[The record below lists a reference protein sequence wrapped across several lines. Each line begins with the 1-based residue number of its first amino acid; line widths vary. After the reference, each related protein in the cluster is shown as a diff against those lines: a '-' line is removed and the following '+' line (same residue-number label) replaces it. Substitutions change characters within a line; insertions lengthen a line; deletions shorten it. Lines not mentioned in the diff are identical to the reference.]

1 MKKLNKLSVLALT
14 SLFILSSCETT
25 ELDLTS
31 NPNALSPENASV
43 DLFINNVQEDFANFV
58 NSMGDV
64 GARLTRIAQMS
75 GDRMYQDAYSPN
87 SFSGVWS
94 SAYQGMME
102 DLRVMNGIAAENG
115 LTYHIGM
122 GQVMQAYILMTL
134 VDYFGDVPYTEALLG
149 AENLNPAA
157 DSGQSVYNSALGL
170 LDSAISNLS
179 GGGPA
184 PQYDMYYGGN
194 ADGWI
199 KAANSIKKRAYLNM
213 GDFGSYSAITNYI
226 KTNAD
231 DFQFQWGTN
240 AINPDVRHPIYRYN
254 YTNTGAGDYQSN
266 WMMNRMMVGRN
277 GQRDPRIYYQY
288 YRQVGLT
295 PGTDGPVDEISLEC
309 SLPGYYQPPHIIAYG
324 LYCYLTEG
332 YWGRDHGNDEGIPPD
347 GFKRTLMGVY
357 PAGGAFDDG
366 GFDSKGAGDGLGG
379 NGITPVVLSS
389 WMHFMDAEVAASGGS
404 GDVTT
409 STLAG
414 IENSL
419 NKVDD
424 IAGAPAMAQAS
435 IDSYLAN
442 FAVEWGAA
450 STLDAK
456 LELWAEEFWVTQR
469 GNGIDAYNSY
479 RRNGY
484 PKNLQP
490 TLEPNPGPFP
500 VSMWYPANYAATNS
514 NVTQKSDVTGRVFWN
529 TSGPTVD

>member
-14 SLFILSSCETT
+14 SLFILSSCETM
-25 ELDLTS
+25 ELDLTQ
-31 NPNALSPENASV
+31 NPNGLSPDNASV
-43 DLFINNVQEDFANFV
+43 ELFINNVQEDFAYFA
-58 NSMGDV
+58 NSLGDT
-64 GARLTRIAQMS
+64 GARLTRIAQLS

-87 SFSGVWS
+87 SFSGIWS

-102 DLRVMNGIAAENG
+102 DLRVMNGIASEKG

-122 GQVMQAYILMTL
+122 GQVMQAYILLSL

-170 LDSAISNLS
+170 LDSAISNFNS
-179 GGGPA
+179 GGPA

-194 ADGWI
+194 AAGWI

-213 GDFGSYSAITNYI
+213 GDSGSYSAITNYI
-226 KTNAD
+226 TSNAD

-266 WMMNRMMVGRN
+266 WMMNRMMEGRY
-277 GQRDPRIYYQY
+277 GMRDPRILYQY
-288 YRQVGLT
+288 YRQIALT

-309 SLPGYYQPPHIIAYG
+309 SLPGYYQPPHILAYG
-324 LYCYLTEG
+324 MYCYLTEG

-357 PAGGAFDDG
+357 PAGGAYDAGTFE
-366 GFDSKGAGDGLGG
+366 SKGADDNGGD
-379 NGITPVVLSS
+379 GITPIVLSS
-389 WMHFMDAEVAASGGS
+389 WMHFMDAEVAGVNTAAGAA
-404 GDVTT
+404 
-409 STLAG
+409 STLTA

-419 NKVDD
+419 NKVSGFAGSPAMP
-424 IAGAPAMAQAS
+424 AGA
-435 IDSYLAN
+435 IDAYLAAFQYDWN
-442 FAVEWGAA
+442 IAA
-450 STLDAK
+450 DK
-456 LELWAEEFWVTQR
+456 MELWAEEFWTTQR

-490 TLEPNPGPFP
+490 MLETNPGPFP
-500 VSMWYPANYAATNS
+500 VSMWYPANYAANNS

>member
-14 SLFILSSCETT
+14 SLFILSSCETM
-25 ELDLTS
+25 ELDLTQ
-31 NPNALSPENASV
+31 NPNGLSPDNASV
-43 DLFINNVQEDFANFV
+43 ELFINNVQEDFAYFA
-58 NSMGDV
+58 NSLGDT
-64 GARLTRIAQMS
+64 GARLTRIAQLS

-102 DLRVMNGIAAENG
+102 DLRVMNGIASEKG

-122 GQVMQAYILMTL
+122 GQVMQAYIIMTL

-157 DSGQSVYNSALGL
+157 DSGQSVYNSALSL
-170 LDSAISNLS
+170 LDQAISNLS

-194 ADGWI
+194 AAGWI

-213 GDFGSYSAITNYI
+213 GDTGSYSAITNYI
-226 KTNAD
+226 TTNAD

-266 WMMNRMMVGRN
+266 WMMNRMMEGRY
-277 GQRDPRIYYQY
+277 GMRDPRILYQY
-288 YRQVGLT
+288 YRQIALT

-324 LYCYLTEG
+324 MYCYLTEG

-357 PAGGAFDDG
+357 PAGGAYDAGTFA
-366 GFDSKGAGDGLGG
+366 SMGAGDGLGG
-379 NGITPVVLSS
+379 NGITPIVLSS
-389 WMHFMDAEVAASGGS
+389 WMHFMDAEVAGVNTAAG
-404 GDVTT
+404 TA

-424 IAGAPAMAQAS
+424 IAGAPAMAQSS
-435 IDSYLAN
+435 IDAYLAA
-442 FAVEWGAA
+442 FAYDWGIAA
-450 STLDAK
+450 DK
-456 LELWAEEFWVTQR
+456 NELWAEEFWTTQR

-490 TLEPNPGPFP
+490 MLETNPGPFP
-500 VSMWYPANYAATNS
+500 VSMWYPANYAANNS